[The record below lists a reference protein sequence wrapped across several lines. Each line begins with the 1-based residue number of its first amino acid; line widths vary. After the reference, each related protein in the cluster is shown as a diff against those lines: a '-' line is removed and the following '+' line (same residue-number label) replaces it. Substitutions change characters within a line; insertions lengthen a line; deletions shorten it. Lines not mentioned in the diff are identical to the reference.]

1 MNKNK
6 KIHSVDFK
14 VKAKGNGCVNF
25 NGSQTFWN
33 SESAQKV
40 NNVKTPKLL
49 NFSAKILSE
58 EKDKIQKYLSPE
70 DVIADKQINMYISTN
85 CLRHALFKT
94 EFPNHVSELKMSNCF
109 DLLKNP
115 GGLIRGYAV
124 TDTIPLSRKS
134 SILLEKAVDYKR
146 NLVYETLTT
155 TGARDRTSL
164 FAEIN
169 AGETEY
175 VFYGSINIEEIQFIS
190 TDNIFGRANILASK
204 EELTELTKDITEM
217 LEVLSRQLELNSVP
231 KVEYGFWV
239 RKNRAIKEG
248 EWGILFNQ
256 DAIDVLVKW
265 VLNKLENLV
274 VKQAKGHMETES
286 IVIDYNNGK
295 HFRIKKDE
303 LSICETKDVE
313 YEIYYEKLDST
324 HSQSTLEIKDKKI
337 KTKFISSTEIKEK
350 T

>member
-14 VKAKGNGCVNF
+14 VIAKGNGCVNF
-25 NGSQTFWN
+25 NGSQTFWS
-33 SESAQKV
+33 SEAAQKV
-40 NNVKTPKLL
+40 SNVKTPKLL
-49 NFSAKILSE
+49 NFSAKVSPD

-70 DVIADKQINMYISTN
+70 DVIADKQIKMYISTN

-134 SILLEKAVDYKR
+134 SILLEKAVDHKR
-146 NLVYETLTT
+146 NLVHETLTT
-155 TGARDRTSL
+155 TGVRDGTSL

-190 TDNIFGRANILASK
+190 TDNVFGRASILASK
-204 EELTELTKDITEM
+204 EELVELAREITEM
-217 LEVLSRQLELNSVP
+217 LEILSSQLELTSVP

-239 RKNRAIKEG
+239 RKHRVIKEG
-248 EWGILFNQ
+248 EWGMLFNQ

-265 VLNKLENLV
+265 CLNKLENLV

-303 LSICETKDVE
+303 LSICETKDAE

-324 HSQSTLEIKDKKI
+324 RSQPVLEIKDKKN
-337 KTKFISSTEIKEK
+337 KTKSLSSKETKEK
-350 T
+350 P